1 MVRGNT
7 KRGKRGVG
15 VAAHQRGG
23 RGGGATPTHD
33 DSGDGEGSLVAL
45 RGTLRQG
52 AHGGDHTGKQTG
64 R

>member
-23 RGGGATPTHD
+23 RGGGATPTRD
-33 DSGDGEGSLVAL
+33 NSGDGEGSLVAL
-45 RGTLRQG
+45 RGTLR
-52 AHGGDHTGKQTG
+52 
-64 R
+64 